1 MMKKD
6 LTRKVIERS
15 KGVKENDME
24 IWLQVYYREREYQ
37 VQVPGEY
44 EEQPGEYEEWQGD

>member
-1 MMKKD
+1 MMKKG
-6 LTRKVIERS
+6 LTPKVIERS
-15 KGVKENDME
+15 KGVKENNME

-44 EEQPGEYEEWQGD
+44 EKWQGD